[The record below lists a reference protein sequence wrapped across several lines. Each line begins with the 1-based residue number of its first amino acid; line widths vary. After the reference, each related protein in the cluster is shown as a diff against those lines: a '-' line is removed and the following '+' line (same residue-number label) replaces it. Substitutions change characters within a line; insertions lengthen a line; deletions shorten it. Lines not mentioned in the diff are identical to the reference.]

1 MAQNGWDQGSAGC
14 QQSDRTTMCANNCGF
29 FGSASTLNMCSKCYT
44 EHVAKTM
51 QSAATASASST
62 SSASSPL
69 SSSPRSSPRSPSPRS
84 FSPPTA
90 SSSTPLSSSSPAQ
103 SHTAQPIS
111 QILSTGCAP
120 SASRISSRV
129 VSPSPAQP
137 LDRQLPESRE
147 PTSRPFVAGSSS
159 PAVSVA
165 VPSGSAGKLAA
176 SSSAAAAAAS
186 CKKEGAENHLPA
198 PAAPAAVTAGS
209 AGSARAAN
217 RCGECR
223 RRVGLTGFK
232 CRCEGLFCAVH
243 RYSDRHTCTF
253 DYKTA
258 GREAIAQANPVVKAD
273 KVTRF

>member
-1 MAQNGWDQGSAGC
+1 
-14 QQSDRTTMCANNCGF
+14 
-29 FGSASTLNMCSKCYT
+29 MCSKCYT

-51 QSAATASASST
+51 QSAATASASS
-62 SSASSPL
+62 
-69 SSSPRSSPRSPSPRS
+69 SSPRSSSPRALSPSTS
-84 FSPPTA
+84 L
-90 SSSTPLSSSSPAQ
+90 SSSTPLSSSSSPVQ
-103 SHTAQPIS
+103 SQTAQPIS

-120 SASRISSRV
+120 SAPRVSSRV
-129 VSPSPAQP
+129 VSPSLAQP

-147 PTSRPFVAGSSS
+147 LIQEPTSRPHVTGSSS

-165 VPSGSAGKLAA
+165 VPSGSAGKLAV
-176 SSSAAAAAAS
+176 SSSAAATAAS
-186 CKKEGAENHLPA
+186 CKKGDADSPLVQGVPA
-198 PAAPAAVTAGS
+198 PVTAGP
-209 AGSARAAN
+209 ARTVN

-232 CRCEGLFCAVH
+232 CRCEGLFCAMH